1 MGSEGE
7 GHAPDSDIY
16 TLFSIDRESSQ
27 PNCSLLLG
35 SDETGRKVY
44 IETSVISY
52 LTARI
57 SRDLIVAGHQRLAQ
71 KWWAT
76 RREVFD
82 VSVSQ
87 VVFEEAS
94 SGDPEAARE
103 RLAVLAI
110 LPLLELSEE
119 AVALAKDLIHIGPL
133 PERAEVDA
141 LHIAIAVT
149 SQVDYLLTWNCKHLA
164 NAALRHQID
173 RVCRAK
179 GYEPIIICTPEE
191 LLED

>member
-1 MGSEGE
+1 MK
-7 GHAPDSDIY
+7 
-16 TLFSIDRESSQ
+16 
-27 PNCSLLLG
+27 
-35 SDETGRKVY
+35 RKVY

-57 SRDLIVAGHQRLAQ
+57 SRDLIVAGHQRMTQ
-71 KWWAT
+71 EWWVT

-94 SGDPEAARE
+94 AGDPEAARE
-103 RLAVLAI
+103 RLAVLAA
-110 LPLLELSEE
+110 LPLLELSTE
-119 AVALAKDLIHIGPL
+119 AVALAKDLIRLGPL

-141 LHIAIAVT
+141 LHIAVAVT
-149 SQVDYLLTWNCKHLA
+149 NQVDYLLTWNCTHLA

-173 RVCRAK
+173 HVCRAQ
-179 GYEPIIICTPEE
+179 GYEPIIICTSEE